1 MSDEVRTALFVDFD
15 QVYSGLYREWPAAA
29 EQFAIRPEVW
39 LRFLERGLH
48 AKGKAG
54 SIAQPRN
61 ILLRRCYLNPVGAVR
76 GGEMFSRFRAF
87 FTRAAFTVVDCPPL
101 TSQGKNSADIVMVM
115 DMLDALEHRTRFD
128 EFVVL
133 SGDAD
138 FTPVLHRLR
147 AHDRRTSVLADSRT
161 TQVYRSAADSVI
173 RHEAFITLGLGMEL
187 EEREASR
194 VPAGLTQTQ
203 ALQRGQVLA
212 AVREVLSRST
222 GPVPIDR
229 MGAEVVKLVP
239 DVGAGRWPG
248 AASLASLLRHA
259 GDPHIALAQGG
270 GSVLDPQRHVRQ
282 GEAAGDEGPVLD
294 AKGEVA
300 REQVDAMLGRVVG
313 VPVLAAAAYRVL
325 FRHLATILRASGEGR
340 AVPQSMQ
347 ATILQSRC
355 AADGHEV
362 PREAA
367 GFVLAML
374 PADVRP
380 PAGEAAEAWL
390 AGRFRKA
397 VLDQAAAAGLVLDE
411 AEAAEVQAWLVG

>member
-54 SIAQPRN
+54 SIAQPRSV
-61 ILLRRCYLNPVGAVR
+61 LLRRCYLNPVGAVR

-115 DMLDALEHRTRFD
+115 DILDALEHRTHFD

-147 AHDRRTSVLADSRT
+147 AHDRRSSVLADSRT
-161 TQVYRSAADSVI
+161 TQVYRAAADNVI
-173 RHEAFITLGLGMEL
+173 RHEAFITIGLGMEL
-187 EEREASR
+187 EEREATR
-194 VPAGLTQTQ
+194 APAGLTQTQ
-203 ALQRGQVLA
+203 ALQRGQVLS
-212 AVREVLSRST
+212 AVRHVLAHAT

-239 DVGAGRWPG
+239 EVGAGRWPG
-248 AASLASLLRHA
+248 ATSLAGLLRTA

-270 GSVLDPQRHVRQ
+270 GAVLDPHRHVRHGDGDGDVVPDAQ
-282 GEAAGDEGPVLD
+282 GD
-294 AKGEVA
+294 VA
-300 REQVDAMLGRVVG
+300 RERVDAMLGRVVG
-313 VPVLAAAAYRVL
+313 VPVLASEAYRVL
-325 FRHLATILRASGEGR
+325 FRHLAAILRAAGEGR
-340 AVPQSMQ
+340 AVPQTMQ
-347 ATILQSRC
+347 AAILQARC
-355 AADGHEV
+355 AADGQEV
-362 PREAA
+362 PRDAA

-380 PAGEAAEAWL
+380 PAGDAAEAWL
-390 AGRFRKA
+390 AGRFRAA

-411 AEAAEVQAWLVG
+411 AEAAEVEAWLVGP